1 MLKTTLYAL
10 HRQLNSMLHLDVD
23 STVYTTYVL
32 WFLSSPTQP
41 PFFLIY
47 KEPFN
52 LDLYYFAKEKAMVI
66 GANFKFLKPS

>member
-1 MLKTTLYAL
+1 MFFGF
-10 HRQLNSMLHLDVD
+10 
-23 STVYTTYVL
+23 
-32 WFLSSPTQP
+32 FLPPPNP

-52 LDLYYFAKEKAMVI
+52 LDLYYFAIEKAMVI